1 MRIGLVIYG
10 HLDIVS
16 GGYRYDRRLVAYWHR
31 CGDTVTVYARP
42 WRHYL
47 RHLTDNLSPAWRT
60 QLQRSVVD
68 VLLQDEL
75 NHPSLFWLNRR
86 LQTTVAYPIISI
98 VHHLRS
104 SEAHPPWLKPLYRA
118 VEGRYLAT
126 VDGFICNSPATAATV
141 TDLVGGEKP
150 LQIALPGRE
159 ATPPAVD
166 ETAIRRRGLAS
177 GPLRLVFLGNL
188 IPRKGLHTLIA
199 ALAQLPKGSAR
210 LSVIGNP
217 TVAPRYAAYCRH
229 QVKRLGL
236 TEVVNFRGLLAEADV
251 AAELAQAHVLAVPSA
266 YEGFGMAYLEGMGYG
281 LPALAGRQGGATT
294 LITEG
299 ENGYLVTPGDVTG
312 LSAHLARLAADR
324 DHLIRMSLAARERY
338 LRHPTWDET
347 AAHARAFLE
356 TVVAGPGPAR
366 KTL

>member
-16 GGYRYDRRLVAYWHR
+16 GGYRYDRRLVAHWR
-31 CGDTVTVYARP
+31 RSGDTVTVYARP

-47 RHLTDNLSPAWRT
+47 RHLTDNLAPNWRT
-60 QLQRSVVD
+60 ELQHAAVD

-86 LQTTVAYPIISI
+86 LRTTVAYPIISI

-104 SEAHPPWLKPLYRA
+104 HEPHPAWLKPLYHA
-118 VEGRYLAT
+118 VERRYLAT

-141 TDLVGGEKP
+141 TDLVGTDKP

-166 ETAIRRRGLAS
+166 ETAIRRRCLAF

-188 IPRKGLHTLIA
+188 IPRKGLHTLLL
-199 ALAQLPKGSAR
+199 ALARLPRGR
-210 LSVIGNP
+210 VHLSVIGNP
-217 TVAPRYAAYCRH
+217 TVAPRYAAYCRR
-229 QVKRLGL
+229 QVERLGL
-236 TEVVNFRGLLAEADV
+236 QEVVDFRGLLAEADV
-251 AAELAQAHVLAVPSA
+251 AAELARAHVLAVPSA

-281 LPALAGRQGGATT
+281 LPALAGRHGGAAT

-312 LSAHLARLAADR
+312 LCERLERLATDR
-324 DHLIRMSLAARERY
+324 THLLRLSLAARDRY
-338 LRHPTWDET
+338 LTHPTWEKT
-347 AAHARAFLE
+347 AAHVRAFLE
-356 TVVAGPGPAR
+356 TAVANPRAMR
-366 KTL
+366 KGL

>member
-16 GGYRYDRRLVAYWHR
+16 GGYRYDRRLVACWHR

-47 RHLTDNLSPAWRT
+47 HHLIDNLDPAWRT
-60 QLQRSVVD
+60 QLHQAAVD

-86 LQTTVAYPIISI
+86 LRTTVTYPIISI

-104 SEAHPPWLKPLYRA
+104 REAHPPWVNPLYRA
-118 VEGRYLAT
+118 VERRYLAT
-126 VDGFICNSPATAATV
+126 VDGFLCNSPATAATV
-141 TDLVGGEKP
+141 TDLVGTDKP
-150 LQIALPGRE
+150 LRIALPGRE
-159 ATPPAVD
+159 AIPPAVD
-166 ETAIRRRGLAS
+166 EATIRRRGLAS

-188 IPRKGLHTLIA
+188 IPRKGLHTLMA
-199 ALAQLPKGSAR
+199 ALARLPKGSVH

-217 TVAPRYAAYCRH
+217 NVAPRYAAYCRR
-229 QVKRLGL
+229 QVERLGL
-236 TEVVNFRGLLAEADV
+236 TEVVAFRGLLAEAAV
-251 AAELAQAHVLAVPSA
+251 AAELAQAHVLAVPSV

-281 LPALAGRQGGATT
+281 LPALAGRHGGAAT

-299 ENGYLVTPGDVTG
+299 ENGYLVTPGDVAG
-312 LSAHLARLAADR
+312 LSAHLDRLAADR

-338 LRHPTWDET
+338 LRHPTWEET
-347 AAHARAFLE
+347 AAHARAFLQAI
-356 TVVAGPGPAR
+356 VANREPTR
-366 KTL
+366 KTR